1 MFGLFNDE
9 SASWAEEEAVEAG
22 FLTAEEAEEANQTR
36 YSPDDELVV
45 HEIEIEEPE
54 EEDETE
60 DGEEDDE
67 A

>member
-9 SASWAEEEAVEAG
+9 SASWAE
-22 FLTAEEAEEANQTR
+22 AEEAEEANQTR